1 MQNINPQLVRRAQMA
16 INMNIDMGSMFK
28 NLFSKGSKDGKSAPP
43 NPYTKII
50 LAAVVALALI
60 GSYLYFIYL
69 PTVEANKIKEAKIAQ
84 IESLQDE
91 IMTLSLGISEA
102 KIKLTEAQT
111 RHKKL
116 TNLFHTDQELEE
128 LYRQISLLALS
139 NQLLISKLEKEG
151 ESPVVEVT
159 ALGSDEVSAS
169 NDNDNFDD
177 WTDDDEGDVVKQKVA
192 YYEFKVKFEISG
204 NYANYTKFRKSL
216 AELKKI
222 ININKEIIT
231 VLQKEDSRGEV
242 SVEAVLATYRLPA
255 NDSEKYISS
264 DEVLNNE
271 F

>member
-1 MQNINPQLVRRAQMA
+1 MDINI
-16 INMNIDMGSMFK
+16 GSMVK
-28 NLFSKGSKDGKSAPP
+28 GLFSKGSKDGKNAPA

-50 LAAVVALALI
+50 IAGVLALALI

-69 PTVEANKIKEAKIAQ
+69 PTAADNRIKEAKIAQ
-84 IESLQDE
+84 IESLEDE
-91 IMTLSLGISEA
+91 ILNLALSISNA

-111 RHKKL
+111 RHAKL
-116 TNLFHTDQELEE
+116 TTLFHTDQELED

-151 ESPVVEVT
+151 EEPVFE
-159 ALGSDEVSAS
+159 EVSFEPAEEAVAIDDP
-169 NDNDNFDD
+169 NDWANEDVIDGG
-177 WTDDDEGDVVKQKVA
+177 EGKQKVA

-216 AELKKI
+216 AEVKKI
-222 ININKEIIT
+222 ININKEKII
-231 VLQKEDSRGEV
+231 VLQTKDSRGEV
-242 SVEAVLATYRLPA
+242 KVEAVLATYRLPA

-264 DEVLNNE
+264 EDVNNG

>member
-1 MQNINPQLVRRAQMA
+1 MA
-16 INMNIDMGSMFK
+16 ISMDINIGSMVK
-28 NLFSKGSKDGKSAPP
+28 GLFSKGSKDGKNAPA

-50 LAAVVALALI
+50 IAGVLALALI

-69 PTVEANKIKEAKIAQ
+69 PTAADNRIKEAKIAQ
-84 IESLQDE
+84 IESLEDE
-91 IMTLSLGISEA
+91 ILNLALSISNA

-111 RHKKL
+111 RHAKL
-116 TNLFHTDQELEE
+116 TTLFHTDQELED

-151 ESPVVEVT
+151 EEPVFEEISFESV
-159 ALGSDEVSAS
+159 DDNIS
-169 NDNDNFDD
+169 NNDQTNMDQEE
-177 WTDDDEGDVVKQKVA
+177 TPRQKVA

-216 AELKKI
+216 AEVKKI
-222 ININKEIIT
+222 ININKEKII
-231 VLQKEDSRGEV
+231 VLQTKDSRGEV
-242 SVEAVLATYRLPA
+242 KVEAVLATYRLPA

-264 DEVLNNE
+264 EDVNNG

>member
-1 MQNINPQLVRRAQMA
+1 MA
-16 INMNIDMGSMFK
+16 ISMDINIGSMVK
-28 NLFSKGSKDGKSAPP
+28 GLFSKGSKDGKNAPA

-50 LAAVVALALI
+50 IAGVLALALI

-69 PTVEANKIKEAKIAQ
+69 PTAADNRIKEAKIAQ
-84 IESLQDE
+84 IESLEDE
-91 IMTLSLGISEA
+91 ILNLALSISNA

-111 RHKKL
+111 RHAKL
-116 TNLFHTDQELEE
+116 TTLFHTDQELED

-151 ESPVVEVT
+151 EEPVFEEDSFESV
-159 ALGSDEVSAS
+159 DDNIS
-169 NDNDNFDD
+169 NNDQTNMDQEE
-177 WTDDDEGDVVKQKVA
+177 TPRQKVA

-216 AELKKI
+216 AEVKKI
-222 ININKEIIT
+222 ININKEKII
-231 VLQKEDSRGEV
+231 VLQTKDSRGEV
-242 SVEAVLATYRLPA
+242 KVEAVLATYRLPA

-264 DEVLNNE
+264 EDVNNG